1 MLHHR
6 GFIVVHCHYFFD
18 SFSPV
23 HIFASNARSA
33 WSAMPRAGRGTAAA
47 EEMSEAPMARDLG
60 RWRVSKKALP
70 ERDSSP
76 AAAPRRSRRR
86 TRGRSSSSS
95 ENNLP
100 ILRPV
105 FPLDLRSQQDRPV
118 CLWHRSARGPAVLA
132 QVLAGRSAMARLSVL
147 IVGIVHNAR
156 YTLHRTIAHMRS
168 SASQFAEHKL
178 VVIENDSTDGDRGGA
193 RVRLGLGFLP

>member
-1 MLHHR
+1 
-6 GFIVVHCHYFFD
+6 
-18 SFSPV
+18 
-23 HIFASNARSA
+23 
-33 WSAMPRAGRGTAAA
+33 MPRAGRGTAAA

-118 CLWHRSARGPAVLA
+118 CLWHRSARGPAVIA

-178 VVIENDSTDGDRGGA
+178 VVIENDSTDGDCGGA
-193 RVRLGLGFLP
+193 RVRLGLGFLPEP